1 MIKIS
6 LFFFIFKY
14 IPYKNTT
21 IINKNKNQIGKKKI
35 ISGSFS
41 IIYLIVLYK
50 TLIQLNIQ
58 L

>member
-21 IINKNKNQIGKKKI
+21 IINKNKNN
-35 ISGSFS
+35 S
-41 IIYLIVLYK
+41 IIF
-50 TLIQLNIQ
+50 NINKYNII
-58 L
+58 